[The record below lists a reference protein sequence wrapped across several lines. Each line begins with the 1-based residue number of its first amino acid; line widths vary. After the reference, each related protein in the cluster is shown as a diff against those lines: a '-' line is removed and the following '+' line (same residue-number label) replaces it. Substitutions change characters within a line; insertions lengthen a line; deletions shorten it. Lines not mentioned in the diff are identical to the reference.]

1 MPMRQEL
8 FRAFIPI
15 VCLALCISLGV
26 RCQAERGYVL
36 VVVQDTHHNPVRGV
50 EIGVEG
56 YGDSKITDDHGN
68 AQLAVGKATLPG
80 DGITLKIIPSPHG
93 KDLVMYSP
101 DDGRSQVPSFED
113 KPDNVA
119 RVYVFQRGDP
129 EALENGGVLALLA
142 GKIVKDRSPKSVK
155 DQAPEEDLKKSLD
168 SVAKRYDLK
177 PDDVDQAIRAWGA
190 KTTDPYEAGLA
201 ALYERDFPK
210 ASV

>member
-56 YGDSKITDDHGN
+56 GVAVPTNDYGIAK
-68 AQLAVGKATLPG
+68 LAVGNAAIPG
-80 DGITLKIIPSPHG
+80 DGITLKIMHSPPG

-129 EALENGGVLALLA
+129 EALENGGVLA
-142 GKIVKDRSPKSVK
+142 
-155 DQAPEEDLKKSLD
+155 
-168 SVAKRYDLK
+168 
-177 PDDVDQAIRAWGA
+177 
-190 KTTDPYEAGLA
+190 
-201 ALYERDFPK
+201 
-210 ASV
+210 